1 MANTTKSGEES
12 TDLSPMTALEG
23 DKEKVKEGKGLKIL
37 SPNKLLTTLPIL
49 LAQLKARNI
58 SYKVKNKIRQKL
70 YILYQHNKVTKN
82 IYNKLI
88 KSL

>member
-49 LAQLKARNI
+49 LAQLKAGNI
-58 SYKVKNKIRQKL
+58 SHKKK
-70 YILYQHNKVTKN
+70 TKSDRN
-82 IYNKLI
+82 CIFCINAI
-88 KSL
+88 KSLKISTAN